1 MRDPKIIR
9 RSAMSERV
17 ERPATQASSDDTGTP
32 SVSPWES
39 ARIRVR
45 PSAPAR
51 EYPIPPE
58 RVEVQRKELRIYGRH
73 AVLGVART
81 RRNAIRKVYYT
92 RAAQSAL
99 GELLSWCAAERIGYR
114 EVTAEDLNKL
124 AASEHHEGVVADI
137 VRAPEMRLE
146 TLLNAQAKQ
155 AESTLLLLDG
165 VANPHNLGA
174 ILRIAAHFNA
184 AGILLMPGAP
194 SALSG
199 AAYRV
204 AEGGAE
210 ATPLVQINAV
220 ASSLAQLSAAGFQLV
235 AAHTREAPSL
245 WQQNLP
251 SKVVFVFGAEGAG
264 LSAGLLKLCDARV
277 SIPGSGA
284 VESLNV
290 AQSVAILMAEGERQ
304 RTLRGSISR

>member
-1 MRDPKIIR
+1 MREPKIIR
-9 RSAMSERV
+9 RSAMSA
-17 ERPATQASSDDTGTP
+17 PAPPAETNSDDAAAP
-32 SVSPWES
+32 PASPWER
-39 ARIRVR
+39 ARTRLR
-45 PSAPAR
+45 PTAPAR
-51 EYPIPPE
+51 EYPIPQD

-73 AVLGVART
+73 AVLGVAGT

-92 RAAQSAL
+92 RAAQSVL
-99 GELLSWCAAERIGYR
+99 GELLRWCAAERIGYR

-137 VRAPEMRLE
+137 VRAPEVRLE
-146 TLLNAQAKQ
+146 SLLSAQAKLP
-155 AESTLLLLDG
+155 ESTLLLLDG

-194 SALSG
+194 TSLSG

-220 ASSLAQLSAAGFQLV
+220 AGSVAQLAAAGFHLI

-245 WQQNLP
+245 WQQSLP
-251 SKVVFVFGAEGAG
+251 SKVVFVFGAEGSG
-264 LSAGLLKLCDARV
+264 LSAGLLKLCHERV

-290 AQSVAILMAEGERQ
+290 AQSVAILMAEGDRQ
-304 RTLRGSISR
+304 RALRSGTTDA

>member
-9 RSAMSERV
+9 RSAMSERS
-17 ERPATQASSDDTGTP
+17 ERPTAEPNSDTAGAP
-32 SVSPWES
+32 PASPWET
-39 ARIRVR
+39 ARIRLR
-45 PSAPAR
+45 PSAPVR
-51 EYPIPPE
+51 EYPIPPD

-81 RRNAIRKVYYT
+81 RRSAIRKVYYM
-92 RAAQSAL
+92 RAAQKVL

-114 EVTAEDLNKL
+114 EVSAEDLSKL

-137 VRAPEMRLE
+137 VRAPEVRLE
-146 TLLNAQAKQ
+146 SLLLAQAKQ

-194 SALSG
+194 TVLSG

-210 ATPLVQINAV
+210 ATPLVQIHAV
-220 ASSLAQLSAAGFQLV
+220 ASSVAQLSAARFQLI

-251 SKVVFVFGAEGAG
+251 SKVVFVFGAEGSG
-264 LSAGLLKLCDARV
+264 LSTGLLKLCDTRI

-290 AQSVAILMAEGERQ
+290 AQSVAILMAEGDRQ
-304 RTLRGSISR
+304 RAVRGSVP